1 MTSAQIFKMS
11 DTKNNPCDDFSHLV
25 SQIWEEGCS
34 YLLLF
39 QSSCKLYKDLAKIMA
54 KWVMPFWPV

>member
-11 DTKNNPCDDFSHLV
+11 DTKNNPYDDFSHLV
-25 SQIWEEGCS
+25 SQISEAGFS

-39 QSSCKLYKDLAKIMA
+39 QFSFGLYKDLAKIMTD
-54 KWVMPFWPV
+54 

>member
-11 DTKNNPCDDFSHLV
+11 DTKNNPYDDFSHLV
-25 SQIWEEGCS
+25 SQISEAGFS

-39 QSSCKLYKDLAKIMA
+39 QFSFGLYKDLAKIMTD
-54 KWVMPFWPV
+54 WIMPFWPW

>member
-11 DTKNNPCDDFSHLV
+11 DTKNNPYDDFSHLV
-25 SQIWEEGCS
+25 NQISEEGCS

-39 QSSCKLYKDLAKIMA
+39 QFSFGLYKDLAKII
-54 KWVMPFWPV
+54 VD